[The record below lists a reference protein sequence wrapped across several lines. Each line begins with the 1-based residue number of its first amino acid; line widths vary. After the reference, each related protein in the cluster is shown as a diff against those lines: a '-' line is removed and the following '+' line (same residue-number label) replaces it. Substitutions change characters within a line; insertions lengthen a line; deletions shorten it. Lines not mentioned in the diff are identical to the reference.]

1 MMTPAVVIPE
11 DQTFTLATLPPGRAQ
26 KRLALA
32 VMLAF
37 LGAGLI
43 LGGELSN
50 VQWRRHKRPFVPRV
64 SGRTDRMIA
73 FWA

>member
-1 MMTPAVVIPE
+1 MMKPAVVIPE

-37 LGAGLI
+37 LGAVLI
-43 LGGELSN
+43 LAGELSN
-50 VQWRRHKRPFVPRV
+50 VQWRRI
-64 SGRTDRMIA
+64 DA
-73 FWA
+73 FIPAYATS